1 VSILGES
8 LCIIYKSFK
17 RRALA
22 IIFWWK
28 SVNQKWRLGRHLTDY
43 TESERK
49 ENEKFKKKKI
59 QPRKIIRDLKLR
71 PLANDAR
78 NKDTV
83 SGQVFGNAVFFFVTP
98 STSLPAATRRACVR
112 RTDNKKG
119 DCILFIYLFSFS
131 ARKLLPVQLLMDI
144 GNERDSG
151 WSYVS
156 DFTIGSSG
164 Q

>member
-1 VSILGES
+1 VLQLLFFDGNRLIRSEGWADTS
-8 LCIIYKSFK
+8 QIIRKAKEKKTKNLK
-17 RRALA
+17 R
-22 IIFWWK
+22 
-28 SVNQKWRLGRHLTDY
+28 
-43 TESERK
+43 
-49 ENEKFKKKKI
+49 KKYNRGKV
-59 QPRKIIRDLKLR
+59 IRDLKLR

-98 STSLPAATRRACVR
+98 HTSPPTAGRRACVC
-112 RTDNKKG
+112 RTENEKG

-151 WSYVS
+151 
-156 DFTIGSSG
+156 
-164 Q
+164 